1 MQKKDKEKVFGGDW
15 SEQQLREFMQ
25 VDSHDGTD
33 PDHLALIRAYRHM
46 VPATFAQFV
55 ALFAAEGRNVQATD
69 LQGRSAIEVMAS
81 HTQGAEY
88 AEILKQA
95 AGA

>member
-33 PDHLALIRAYRHM
+33 SDHIALIRAYRHM

-55 ALFAAEGRNVQATD
+55 ALFAREGRNLGAVD
-69 LQGRSAIEVMAS
+69 LQGRSAAEVMAS
-81 HTQGAEY
+81 HVQGKEY
-88 AEILKQA
+88 ADILMA
-95 AGA
+95 ASAS